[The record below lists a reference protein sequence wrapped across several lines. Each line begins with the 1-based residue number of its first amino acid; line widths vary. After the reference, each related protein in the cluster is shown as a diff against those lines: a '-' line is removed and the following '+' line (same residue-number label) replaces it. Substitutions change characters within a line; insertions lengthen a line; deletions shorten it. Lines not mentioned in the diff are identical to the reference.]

1 MQTHESC
8 YLSEKEKCE
17 KNPLIKTAL
26 LLAYF
31 YEPLRSQDF
40 RSSLT
45 SIKMAKKKPTSFGEP
60 EVFLLF
66 KQLEQP

>member
-17 KNPLIKTAL
+17 KKPLIKTAL

-45 SIKMAKKKPTSFGEP
+45 SIKMAKKNPLHTENQKSSCY
-60 EVFLLF
+60 LS
-66 KQLEQP
+66 QLEQP